1 LEEDA
6 MSLDPHDVLKKS
18 KTFAVVGA
26 RFDEMRAK
34 RTRRNS
40 GGL

>member
-1 LEEDA
+1 

-26 RFDEMRAK
+26 
-34 RTRRNS
+34 TRNTDKY
-40 GGL
+40 GY